1 MQNSAF
7 SFPVRKKL
15 LIGLAAVL
23 QHAAIAQF
31 PDRAQQPV
39 SNDLFEIAAEEDLFT
54 SFSLLL
60 NELLDG
66 VISSQQMENSSAIHT
81 AKEYIAENFRRD
93 ISLNE
98 IAAHCSLSN
107 CYFSKL
113 FKQHMEVN
121 VIEYIT
127 YMRIRESKK
136 LLIETDLSIKEI
148 GSAIGYSDAN
158 YFARVFKRVE
168 QLSPRAY
175 RNKKIQKQQHNA
187 DASKYPFKTPGNT
200 Q

>member
-1 MQNSAF
+1 
-7 SFPVRKKL
+7 
-15 LIGLAAVL
+15 
-23 QHAAIAQF
+23 
-31 PDRAQQPV
+31 
-39 SNDLFEIAAEEDLFT
+39 
-54 SFSLLL
+54 
-60 NELLDG
+60 
-66 VISSQQMENSSAIHT
+66 MENSSAIHT